1 MAFLMM
7 MCRSR
12 ALDALRS
19 RDQAVLHEDPASLI
33 DDASTSAMLTTLGL
47 DTDLQTF
54 ALPASTT
61 ISATGASLI
70 DDASTSAMLTT
81 LGVDTDLR
89 LSPCLR
95 FGGFLHFCHAHRFL
109 RLIPK
114 YPDCVIQPWSIPYA
128 RR

>member
-1 MAFLMM
+1 MTYAS
-7 MCRSR
+7 CEYTSN
-12 ALDALRS
+12 
-19 RDQAVLHEDPASLI
+19 RDVTNPEDRQLAGRGFG
-33 DDASTSAMLTTLGL
+33 DHYFHTL
-47 DTDLQTF
+47 
-54 ALPASTT
+54 
-61 ISATGASLI
+61 
-70 DDASTSAMLTT
+70 
-81 LGVDTDLR
+81 DTDLR